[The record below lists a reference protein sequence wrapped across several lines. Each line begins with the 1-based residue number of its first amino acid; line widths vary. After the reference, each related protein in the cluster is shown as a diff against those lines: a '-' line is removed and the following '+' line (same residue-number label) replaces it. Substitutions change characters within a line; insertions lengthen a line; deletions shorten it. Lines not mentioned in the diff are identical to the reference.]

1 MTTVRSLHFCSS
13 NRAWA
18 LRLHRALVRGLREK
32 LLPAFE
38 DIESEAHVFAEVE
51 YERLGRRPSWD
62 GDVDM
67 VAASEEAI
75 ERGHERYQDLVFVQ
89 RQFQALS
96 IAGLYH
102 LWERTLKEFLVRELD
117 WKGTSGKFIQGVQ
130 RAGFNGLIDILA
142 DLDVA
147 VRDQSFFNGLET
159 IRLIANTCKHGDGP
173 TFKRLLDK
181 APEFLR
187 APYQNGSL
195 FLFGTPG
202 PDDLWIDASK
212 IEELESAID
221 QFWLSMPE
229 HLPIPENSC

>member
-1 MTTVRSLHFCSS
+1 M
-13 NRAWA
+13 
-18 LRLHRALVRGLREK
+18 E
-32 LLPAFE
+32 
-38 DIESEAHVFAEVE
+38 
-51 YERLGRRPSWD
+51 
-62 GDVDM
+62 
-67 VAASEEAI
+67 
-75 ERGHERYQDLVFVQ
+75 
-89 RQFQALS
+89 
-96 IAGLYH
+96 
-102 LWERTLKEFLVRELD
+102 
-117 WKGTSGKFIQGVQ
+117 KFIQGVQ

-202 PDDLWIDASK
+202 PDDLWIEASK
-212 IEELESAID
+212 IEGTRIRDRPVLALDAGASPDPREFVLTID
-221 QFWLSMPE
+221 V
-229 HLPIPENSC
+229 